1 MIIFEDFEPSTATL
15 KLDNEQPTTPDREV
29 KENDN
34 KE

>member
-1 MIIFEDFEPSTATL
+1 MIIFEDFESSTATL
-15 KLDNEQPTTPDREV
+15 KLDNEQLATPDREV

>member
-1 MIIFEDFEPSTATL
+1 MIIFEDFESSTTTL

-29 KENDN
+29 KENGN

>member
-1 MIIFEDFEPSTATL
+1 MIIFEDLEPSTATL